1 MISIRISWI
10 RSSRPRKIGEYLFL
24 FAVFD
29 TVYMLVVIGWLV
41 RWFWRN
47 AFLLVLTPPPFSI
60 ELFLGTLIEGTRL

>member
-29 TVYMLVVIGWLV
+29 IICVGGD
-41 RWFWRN
+41 
-47 AFLLVLTPPPFSI
+47 LLACFVGLAQCLSLSSHTSTF
-60 ELFLGTLIEGTRL
+60 FY